1 MNDKKMNDQEY
12 KMRCIER
19 IKEMFKIGLH
29 TDSYS
34 PAVWEYIERK
44 AGEYNI
50 YKDLVKI
57 LSEEINRGL

>member
-1 MNDKKMNDQEY
+1 MNDKEY
-12 KMRCIER
+12 KMMCIER

-34 PAVWEYIERK
+34 HAVWEYIESK

>member
-1 MNDKKMNDQEY
+1 MKDKKMNDKEY

-34 PAVWEYIERK
+34 PEVWEYIERK
-44 AGEYNI
+44 AEEYNI

-57 LSEEINRGL
+57 LYAEVNCGL

>member
-1 MNDKKMNDQEY
+1 MNDNEY

-29 TDSYS
+29 TDSYP

-44 AGEYNI
+44 SSEYNI
-50 YKDLVKI
+50 AKDLVKI
-57 LSEEINRGL
+57 LCEELNLDCEIGVS

>member
-1 MNDKKMNDQEY
+1 MNDKKMNDKEY

-34 PAVWEYIERK
+34 PEVWEYIERK
-44 AGEYNI
+44 AEEYNI

-57 LSEEINRGL
+57 LYAEVNCGL

>member
-1 MNDKKMNDQEY
+1 MNDKKMNDKEY

-34 PAVWEYIERK
+34 PEVWEYIERK

-57 LSEEINRGL
+57 LYAEVNRGL